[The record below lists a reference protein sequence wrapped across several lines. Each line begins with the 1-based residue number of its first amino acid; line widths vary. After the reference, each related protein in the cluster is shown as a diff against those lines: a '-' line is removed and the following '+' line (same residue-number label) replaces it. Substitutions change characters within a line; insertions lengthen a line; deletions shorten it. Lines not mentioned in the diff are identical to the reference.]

1 MSMNYVAKSWVY
13 PLCLTSTYFKIC
25 ENKTKFDTNN
35 SNIKSFRI
43 KLWCKTF
50 DKNKLSVDNNNIT
63 YSLQIRK
70 KTLASNNKIDF
81 SSHDLWLWLV
91 WMGGREKTRR
101 RVLQSAAVCC
111 MTRLCPGQPKLSRSA
126 ALESRVRLQAAE
138 CCMTGVWP
146 RQTAG
151 FMPPHAA
158 ASLQICRM

>member
-35 SNIKSFRI
+35 PNIKSFRK

-50 DKNKLSVDNNNIT
+50 DKNKLSVDNNNMT

-70 KTLASNNKIDF
+70 KHWHQTTKFTSP
-81 SSHDLWLWLV
+81 HMTCGCGWCEWQV
-91 WMGGREKTRR
+91 ETRR